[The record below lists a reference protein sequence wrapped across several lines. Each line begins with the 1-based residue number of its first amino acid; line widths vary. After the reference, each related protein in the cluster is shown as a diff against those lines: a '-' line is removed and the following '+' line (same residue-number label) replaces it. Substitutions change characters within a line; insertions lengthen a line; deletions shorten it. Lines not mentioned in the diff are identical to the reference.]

1 MNEKGIS
8 LVQLRQRKTRQTAAL
23 FLAPV
28 IILLVVFIAYP
39 IIDTF
44 ITSGYQWNGISADK
58 KMVGLANWAK
68 LIKDTKFW
76 IAFKNN
82 VIIMILS
89 IIIQIPLGLA
99 MATFLDFGGKKLTIF
114 KVIWFIPM
122 LMSSVAIGFLFT
134 YALATNGGI
143 VSTISGW
150 FGGGNID
157 LLGNPKLA
165 LLTVIL
171 IIAWQ
176 FTPFYM
182 VYFMA
187 GYTNIPY
194 DVFEAARID
203 GATRGQYFWKIA
215 LPLLIPSIKSAA
227 ILSMVGSLKYFDL
240 IYVMTGGGP
249 GTATEL
255 MATYMYKESFKNFNM
270 GYGSAIAGGMF
281 ILITMVS
288 MITMKLINGKQEDYG
303 MDSYKKSRRKSI
315 IAWIIAFVLAIGAA
329 IVSFTPFI
337 FMVLN
342 SFKEKFEMLTKG
354 VFQLPDQ
361 LNWSNYTE
369 VLTGG
374 FANYFKNSVIV
385 LAISLILLLF
395 ISACAS
401 YPLARF
407 KFKMAQPIYAI
418 IVACM
423 SIPVHITLIPVFK
436 MSKSTGLYDTIWSLV
451 GPYVAF
457 AVPISVF
464 ILTSFMKEIPREIE
478 ESAEIDGCGKIQMFF
493 SMILPLSKP
502 GMATLAIYNGVNM
515 WNEFSFVNTLT
526 QSAQNR
532 TLPLAIWEFQ
542 GQYSMNTPMIMAV
555 LTLTLLPMVIMFII
569 FQDKLV
575 KGMTAGAVKG

>member
-1 MNEKGIS
+1 
-8 LVQLRQRKTRQTAAL
+8 
-23 FLAPV
+23 
-28 IILLVVFIAYP
+28 
-39 IIDTF
+39 
-44 ITSGYQWNGISADK
+44 
-58 KMVGLANWAK
+58 
-68 LIKDTKFW
+68 
-76 IAFKNN
+76 
-82 VIIMILS
+82 
-89 IIIQIPLGLA
+89 
-99 MATFLDFGGKKLTIF
+99 
-114 KVIWFIPM
+114 
-122 LMSSVAIGFLFT
+122 
-134 YALATNGGI
+134 
-143 VSTISGW
+143 
-150 FGGGNID
+150 
-157 LLGNPKLA
+157 
-165 LLTVIL
+165 
-171 IIAWQ
+171 
-176 FTPFYM
+176 
-182 VYFMA
+182 
-187 GYTNIPY
+187 
-194 DVFEAARID
+194 
-203 GATRGQYFWKIA
+203 
-215 LPLLIPSIKSAA
+215 
-227 ILSMVGSLKYFDL
+227 
-240 IYVMTGGGP
+240 
-249 GTATEL
+249 
-255 MATYMYKESFKNFNM
+255 
-270 GYGSAIAGGMF
+270 
-281 ILITMVS
+281 
-288 MITMKLINGKQEDYG
+288 

-315 IAWIIAFVLAIGAA
+315 IAWVIAFVLAIGAA

-436 MSKSTGLYDTIWSLV
+436 MSKSTGLYDTIWSLI

-502 GMATLAIYNGVNM
+502 GMA
-515 WNEFSFVNTLT
+515 T